1 MFEVS
6 LEGLGASAQD
16 IEALRRI
23 RALIAG
29 KTVPAQHEQE
39 TRPSSSQ
46 AQPSQHQDAA
56 PPHTASDAIDFNIRQ
71 AERYLAILQ
80 SQIAGTTP
88 PQQVAPTPPAP
99 TPTPAAHAAP
109 AAQQHA
115 WHTVQAMQAQLD
127 QWRQQKDASEGQS
140 IGHRQERGQV
150 HEHFAPDDAPLRNV
164 VPVSPLSVEL
174 ESTSWPR
181 RFNANTLPQYDGDYD
196 PKEFLMKFEAAVE
209 SNGGDA
215 TTKAKALVLALKG
228 EVQYWY
234 ANIPKGHIASW
245 FQLRNKLLSSFK
257 GMQVEEL
264 DSNDLVN
271 MCVQGDRESLQE
283 YMHRVVKLT
292 ARAPAVSESSI
303 IDAIVG
309 GLRVGN
315 C

>member
-29 KTVPAQHEQE
+29 KSIAPQQEQE

-46 AQPSQHQDAA
+46 AQPSQQQDAV
-56 PPHTASDAIDFNIRQ
+56 PPHTAPDSIDFNIRQ
-71 AERYLAILQ
+71 AERYLALLQ
-80 SQIAGTTP
+80 SQIDGTSP
-88 PQQVAPTPPAP
+88 PQQVIPAPPAP

-115 WHTVQAMQAQLD
+115 WHTLQAMQAQLD
-127 QWRQQKDASEGQS
+127 LWRQQKDASEGQS
-140 IGHRQERGQV
+140 IGHRQERGQAQ
-150 HEHFAPDDAPLRNV
+150 EHFAPDYAPLRNV

-174 ESTSWPR
+174 ESAPWPR

-196 PKEFLMKFEAAVE
+196 PKEFMMKFEAAVE

-234 ANIPKGHIASW
+234 ANIPKGHITSW
-245 FQLRNKLLSSFK
+245 F
-257 GMQVEEL
+257 
-264 DSNDLVN
+264 
-271 MCVQGDRESLQE
+271 
-283 YMHRVVKLT
+283 
-292 ARAPAVSESSI
+292 
-303 IDAIVG
+303 
-309 GLRVGN
+309 
-315 C
+315 

>member
-29 KTVPAQHEQE
+29 KTVAAQQEKE

-46 AQPSQHQDAA
+46 AQPSQQQDVV
-56 PPHTASDAIDFNIRQ
+56 PPHTALDSIDFNIRQ
-71 AERYLAILQ
+71 AKRYLALLQ
-80 SQIAGTTP
+80 SQIADTSP
-88 PQQVAPTPPAP
+88 PQQAIPTPPSPA
-99 TPTPAAHAAP
+99 PTPAAHAAP

-115 WHTVQAMQAQLD
+115 WHTLQAMQAQLD

-140 IGHRQERGQV
+140 IGRRQERGQAQ
-150 HEHFAPDDAPLRNV
+150 EHFAPDDALLRNV

-174 ESTSWPR
+174 ESAPWPR
-181 RFNANTLPQYDGDYD
+181 RFNANTLPQYNGDYD

-215 TTKAKALVLALKG
+215 ITKAKALVLALKG

-234 ANIPKGHIASW
+234 ANIPKGHITSW

-264 DSNDLVN
+264 D
-271 MCVQGDRESLQE
+271 
-283 YMHRVVKLT
+283 
-292 ARAPAVSESSI
+292 
-303 IDAIVG
+303 
-309 GLRVGN
+309 
-315 C
+315 